1 MDPASPIDRLTL
13 TIPLHPLQELHKK
26 IYMRLSFLMTFLI
39 ASLFVQ
45 AQNPVSWQ
53 FQTQKKDDGGYEV
66 ILKASIQ
73 PGWHLYSQKQPDDAI
88 AIPTSIQFNNNP
100 LVIREKEVREVG
112 KMQKYVDKTLG
123 VTAYQYSNDVSF
135 IQSVKL
141 KAKVKTAITGEIEYQ
156 VCDDEKCLPPKKV
169 PFTIALN

>member
-100 LVIREKEVREVG
+100 LV
-112 KMQKYVDKTLG
+112 M
-123 VTAYQYSNDVSF
+123 AVS
-135 IQSVKL
+135 IS
-141 KAKVKTAITGEIEYQ
+141 A
-156 VCDDEKCLPPKKV
+156 
-169 PFTIALN
+169 